1 MHYALM
7 LKLERS
13 ANQVEQFDYDEYVFV
28 TTKMT
33 EQGKV
38 VKEVCSEKI
47 AKVDKNNS
55 SSLKS
60 LMSID
65 EASETIN

>member
-47 AKVDKNNS
+47 AKVDKNSS

>member
-1 MHYALM
+1 
-7 LKLERS
+7 
-13 ANQVEQFDYDEYVFV
+13 
-28 TTKMT
+28 MT

>member
-13 ANQVEQFDYDEYVFV
+13 ANQVEQYDYDEYFFV